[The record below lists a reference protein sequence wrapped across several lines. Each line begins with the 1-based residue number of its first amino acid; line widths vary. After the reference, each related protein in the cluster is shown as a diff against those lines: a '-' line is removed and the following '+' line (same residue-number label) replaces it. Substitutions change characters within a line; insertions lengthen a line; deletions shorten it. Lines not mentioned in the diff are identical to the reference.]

1 MADGS
6 TATLPDVDFL
16 YDAIRK
22 VGIARGQ
29 DANKRRWTLEFTA
42 RRDDD
47 TMEIAISAPGRAAK
61 KVVLGEDDFSFTDNT
76 VTVKGVD
83 GATLFMNPIYVKKL
97 RGFTR
102 GNIPTPDIAGP
113 TLP

>member
-6 TATLPDVDFL
+6 STVPDVDFL

-22 VGIARGQ
+22 VGVARGT
-29 DANKRRWTLEFTA
+29 DAEKRRWTLEFTA

-47 TMEIAISAPGRAAK
+47 SMEIAISAPGAAAK
-61 KVVLGEDDFSFTDNT
+61 TVVLTENDFSFTDNT
-76 VTVKGVD
+76 VTIKGIP
-83 GATLFMNPIYVKKL
+83 GATLFMNPVYVRKL